1 MRTAIRR
8 FRVRVPGGVP
18 QKTQPRLP
26 VHRPNPFRPAWGIEG
41 YRRVMGESWLQLLQ
55 RRVHDGWVA
64 VVAWVKRFGKSW
76 SDLDD
81 KFPGMFGERPPHPAR
96 RCGTDLV
103 G

>member
-1 MRTAIRR
+1 MVTLVALSGGRTTELTTG
-8 FRVRVPGGVP
+8 F
-18 QKTQPRLP
+18 P
-26 VHRPNPFRPAWGIEG
+26 VHRPNQFRPASVIEG

-81 KFPGMFGERPPHPAR
+81 KFPGMFGE
-96 RCGTDLV
+96 
-103 G
+103 

>member
-1 MRTAIRR
+1 MLVDRR
-8 FRVRVPGGVP
+8 
-18 QKTQPRLP
+18 P
-26 VHRPNPFRPAWGIEG
+26 VGTGQFLQPAWDIEG

-81 KFPGMFGERPPHPAR
+81 KFPGMFGE
-96 RCGTDLV
+96 
-103 G
+103 